1 MTQNATSTPAAAALA
16 PLQQLRQELNARFPE
31 RREVIDGALCAV
43 LAGEHVLLLGPPDP
57 LTLCASSPSV

>member
-1 MTQNATSTPAAAALA
+1 MTKTDTLA
-16 PLQQLRQELNARFPE
+16 PFHQLRQDLASRFPE

-57 LTLCASSPSV
+57 LTLCAPLPSP